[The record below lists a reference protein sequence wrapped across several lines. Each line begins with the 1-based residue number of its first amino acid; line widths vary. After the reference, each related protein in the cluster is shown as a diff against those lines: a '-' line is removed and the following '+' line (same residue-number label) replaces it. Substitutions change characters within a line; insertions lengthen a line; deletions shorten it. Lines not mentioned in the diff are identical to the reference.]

1 MMFSGKVLCPT
12 LSLTGW
18 QRTRARAAAALAG
31 LALLVA
37 CGGGTTQQQTFLPDR
52 VIAFGDEA
60 SVFTDNG
67 RKFSVN
73 ALDAN
78 DAIDCAS
85 HRLWI
90 QEVAASYAYVF
101 AQCNP
106 LGAGVVK
113 AFTRAGP
120 GARIDDVR
128 VQVDAQVAA
137 GGFTNKDLVTMLA
150 GANDVLALY
159 AQFPARSEESLLADA
174 RAAGDRL
181 AAQVNRVVG
190 LGPRVIIS
198 TVQDVGLSPYAL
210 AQKAAFTDTD
220 RAALI
225 TRLVAALN
233 SRLRLGIVND
243 GRLLGL
249 VLADEAVQVMVRV
262 PEGFSLTNVTAGV
275 CTVALPDCTS
285 KTLLANTTAAGSLWA
300 DATRL
305 GVPGHS
311 RLGFLAQQ
319 RALNNPF

>member
-1 MMFSGKVLCPT
+1 MMMFSGKALG
-12 LSLTGW
+12 LAGW
-18 QRTRARAAAALAG
+18 RRMRTAAAAALVAG
-31 LALLVA
+31 LLLA
-37 CGGGTTQQQTFLPDR
+37 CGGGTTQLVSFQPER
-52 VIAFGDEA
+52 VLAFGDEA
-60 SVFTDNG
+60 SALTDSG
-67 RKFSVN
+67 RKFSIN
-73 ALDAN
+73 ALDLN
-78 DAIDCAS
+78 DALDCAGQP
-85 HRLWI
+85 LWI
-90 QEVAASYAYVF
+90 QTVAASYSYVF

-106 LGAGVVK
+106 GGTGTVK
-113 AFTRAGP
+113 AFTRA
-120 GARIDDVR
+120 AALAKVDDVKL
-128 VQVDAQVAA
+128 QIDAQVAA
-137 GGFTNKDLVTMLA
+137 GGFTNKDLATVLA

-159 AQFPARSEESLLADA
+159 AQFPARSEEALTADA

-181 AAQVNRVVG
+181 AAQVNRLVG

-233 SRLRLGIVND
+233 SRLRVGIVND

-249 VLADEAVQVMVRV
+249 VLADEAVQVMARV
-262 PEGFSLTNVTAGV
+262 PASFSLTNTTEGV

-285 KTLLANTTAAGSLWA
+285 KTLTANSVAAGALWA

-305 GVPGHS
+305 GVPWHS
-311 RLGFLAQQ
+311 RIGSLAQQ